1 MNETLSKT
9 NLGLEERI
17 IMALYRSAIENNLK
31 RDTLQQLIFWQN
43 KVYAVSA
50 YTAIE
55 ISNLPSDFK
64 PKGAFYDLKH
74 GVWTDVSSF
83 PINEERIQQA
93 LNLKADG
100 YIATNK
106 NLLLQYVNGFDE
118 VLKSKSRFI
127 LAPGIVAD
135 NELVI
140 SFDIDENHRRYAE
153 MDGISFMVADNSVIH
168 NKDIIPGQPY
178 KCEIAGEVP
187 GAGYL
192 LNVLTSFGKIELSLH
207 HSERAFVMPEG
218 VNTPLDVLKTL
229 NNISACEPWQNKYTA
244 LFALDN
250 AGLAPTCF
258 DARIFVDL
266 IKAFSL
272 TEAKG
277 IRIGINKDPN
287 KPVVLESMENNA
299 SDIKIRAS
307 IATLNPFVGA
317 QRR

>member
-1 MNETLSKT
+1 MNETMTRKELSV
-9 NLGLEERI
+9 EERT

-31 RDTLQQLIFWQN
+31 RDVLQQLIFWQN

-55 ISNLPSDFK
+55 VSNLPETFK

-74 GVWTDVSSF
+74 GVWADVSTF
-83 PINEERIQQA
+83 PINEERIQSA
-93 LNLKADG
+93 LNVKADG

-106 NLLLQYVNGFDE
+106 NLLLQYVNNFDE
-118 VLKSKSRFI
+118 VIKSKSRFI
-127 LAPGIVAD
+127 LAPGIIAE
-135 NELVI
+135 NEFVI
-140 SFDIDENHRRYAE
+140 SFDIDENNKRYAE
-153 MDGISFMVADNSVIH
+153 MDGVSFMVSDNSIIH

-178 KCEIAGEVP
+178 KCEIVSEVP

-192 LNVLTSFGKIELSLH
+192 LNVITNFGKIELALH
-207 HSERAFVMPEG
+207 YSEHAFVLPD
-218 VNTPLDVLKTL
+218 DVDSPIKTAQAL
-229 NNISACEPWQNKYTA
+229 NGMASCEAWHNKYTA
-244 LFALDN
+244 LFKTDGEDLS
-250 AGLAPTCF
+250 PTCF

-277 IRIGINKDPN
+277 IRIGVNKDPN
-287 KPVVLESMENNA
+287 KPVTLESMGED